1 MENKKNESGKAKGM
15 YIHSFIN
22 RRVFITQNRDE
33 FNLLSEKYKESK
45 ILYRQFI
52 NYSLPKDELLAKL

>member
-1 MENKKNESGKAKGM
+1 MD
-15 YIHSFIN
+15 IHSFIN
-22 RRVFITQNRDE
+22 RRVFITQNRKE